1 MVERGPKLKH
11 MGYYQRTIT
20 VEALYQNDI
29 TGTRIVNENVLVP
42 DDSVVR
48 YRVQPMEED
57 YRITVRV
64 GHRCCAGRTLL
75 LCG

>member
-1 MVERGPKLKH
+1 

-20 VEALYQNDI
+20 VEVLYQNDI

-64 GHRCCAGRTLL
+64 SRRYCVGFTPLL
-75 LCG
+75 YC